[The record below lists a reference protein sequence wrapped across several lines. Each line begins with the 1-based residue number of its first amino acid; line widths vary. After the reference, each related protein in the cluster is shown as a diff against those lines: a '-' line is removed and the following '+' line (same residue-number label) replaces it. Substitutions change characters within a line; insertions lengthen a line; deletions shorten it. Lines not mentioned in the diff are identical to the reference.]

1 MKLIL
6 ATLTVVLAAG
16 CSLSPPREPGWT
28 GAPGYSATS
37 PNGYDAER
45 SRDVVRHALG
55 YVGIP
60 YRYGGDSAA
69 TGFDCSGLVWRVY
82 RQATGITLPRD
93 TYGISRAGV
102 AIASRELQP
111 GDLVFFNTMRRPYSH
126 VGIYL
131 GRDRFVHAPSSG
143 SAVSVSRLSNRYWRQ
158 RFNGGR
164 RIAF

>member
-1 MKLIL
+1 MKLIVAGL
-6 ATLTVVLAAG
+6 MVMLAAG
-16 CSLSPPREPGWT
+16 CSWGPSRDHGWTGTPDYGGAPPRE
-28 GAPGYSATS
+28 
-37 PNGYDAER
+37 YDAER

-60 YRYGGDSAA
+60 YRYGGNSAA

-82 RQATGITLPRD
+82 RQATGIRLPRD
-93 TYGISRAGV
+93 TYGISRTGT
-102 AIASRELQP
+102 AIASRELRP

-131 GRDRFVHAPSSG
+131 GGDRFVHAPSSG
-143 SAVSVSRLSNRYWRQ
+143 GVVSVSHLSNRYWRQ

-164 RIAF
+164 RIVY

>member
-1 MKLIL
+1 M
-6 ATLTVVLAAG
+6 AVCMAVLAGG
-16 CSLSPPREPGWT
+16 CALSPPRDQGWT
-28 GAPGYSATS
+28 GAPGYGAAAHAD
-37 PNGYDAER
+37 YDAER

-60 YRYGGDSAA
+60 YRYGGISAA

-82 RQATGITLPRD
+82 RQATGIRLPRD

-102 AIASRELQP
+102 AIASRELRP

-131 GRDRFVHAPSSG
+131 GGDRFVHAPSSG
-143 SAVSVSRLSNRYWRQ
+143 GVVSISHLSNRYWRQ
-158 RFNGGR
+158 HFNGGR
-164 RIAF
+164 RIVF

>member
-1 MKLIL
+1 MI
-6 ATLTVVLAAG
+6 AAVMIVLAAG
-16 CSLSPPREPGWT
+16 CSSTPQRDRGWT
-28 GAPGYSATS
+28 GTPQSGTAHY
-37 PNGYDAER
+37 PNYDARR
-45 SRDVVRHALG
+45 SQDVVRHALG

-60 YRYGGDSAA
+60 YHYGGSSAES
-69 TGFDCSGLVWRVY
+69 GFDCSGLVWRVY

-93 TYGISRAGV
+93 TYSISRTG
-102 AIASRELQP
+102 IAVPSRALKP

-131 GRDRFVHAPSSG
+131 GGDRFVHAPSSG
-143 SAVSVSRLSNRYWRQ
+143 GVVGVAHLSNRYWRQ